1 LRSDEDA
8 RAEWGGCTAL
18 GISSPFPPNAAAG
31 RRRSRPHQTWWFM
44 CCPPA
49 GKVCACTT
57 PAAAKLG
64 HGGHR
69 REVPVGDGTG
79 RGEEGGGASEARR
92 AAARLR

>member
-1 LRSDEDA
+1 
-8 RAEWGGCTAL
+8 
-18 GISSPFPPNAAAG
+18 
-31 RRRSRPHQTWWFM
+31 M
-44 CCPPA
+44 CHPPA
-49 GKVCACTT
+49 GKACACTT

-64 HGGHR
+64 RGGHR